1 MLNIIS
7 PDVCIV
13 RACMFILAMKK
24 DVEHRNVKFLVK
36 VKNRDVI
43 KIVRSTYN
51 LNQKGQKFPFSSD
64 SVSDSVTYDL
74 VKTG

>member
-13 RACMFILAMKK
+13 RVCMLFILAMKK

-51 LNQKGQKFPFSSD
+51 LKQKGQR
-64 SVSDSVTYDL
+64 VSIFF
-74 VKTG
+74 